1 MDTRVCPAEPFVLS
15 WQAAPTLALAARWVG
30 ARTVNAAKV
39 RARRLRHLGVP
50 LKRFDAPKRA
60 EVYATKK
67 RAGRKGR
74 VLARLIRLA
83 GGAR

>member
-1 MDTRVCPAEPFVLS
+1 MSSTTCPASAFILS

-60 EVYATKK
+60 ESYATKR